1 MSSKEDVLERIG
13 LLSRCVSQAREDVDE
28 LTRVYQNLARNA
40 SDATVATGASVRAL
54 DRLAKLIEADELS
67 LDEGVERVADLVADM
82 HDAVI
87 SDVNG
92 LNELIMIGGPI
103 DGAGRAMNSFVL
115 TQQDLLN
122 AVSRLR

>member
-67 LDEGVERVADLVADM
+67 LDEGVERVADLIADM

>member
-40 SDATVATGASVRAL
+40 SDATVAAGASVRAL

-67 LDEGVERVADLVADM
+67 PGEGVERVADLIADM

>member
-40 SDATVATGASVRAL
+40 SDATVAAGASVRAL

-67 LDEGVERVADLVADM
+67 LDEGAERVADLIADM
-82 HDAVI
+82 HDAVM

-103 DGAGRAMNSFVL
+103 DGASRAMNSFVL